1 MARRPR
7 CETTTPGVDSLVAM
21 FRLTPKE
28 AVKDVRQSELLT
40 ESAVCLVAD
49 ESDRTCIWS
58 AC

>member
-1 MARRPR
+1 
-7 CETTTPGVDSLVAM
+7 M